1 MSGGAAINRV
11 NAEQM
16 GTKYGSDANAAVSM
30 VKDHLAG
37 AAA

>member
-16 GTKYGSDANAAVSM
+16 GTRYGSDANAAVSM
-30 VKDHLAG
+30 VKERLASQ
-37 AAA
+37 AA

>member
-16 GTKYGSDANAAVSM
+16 GTRYGSDANAAVSL
-30 VKDHLAG
+30 VRDHLATR
-37 AAA
+37 AA